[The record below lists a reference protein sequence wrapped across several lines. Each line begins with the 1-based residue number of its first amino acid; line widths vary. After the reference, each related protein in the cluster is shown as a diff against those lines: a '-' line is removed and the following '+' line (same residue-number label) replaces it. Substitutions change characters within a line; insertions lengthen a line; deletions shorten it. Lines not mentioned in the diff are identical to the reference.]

1 MAAQNLANTK
11 NELII
16 SLVQKE
22 LKERV
27 NLLPTISDYSQFAG
41 KGVKSISVPRLS
53 SFTVED
59 RSFGAAATEKVLTDA
74 VDTIALDKNKIVMF
88 PIDKA
93 DEIQSSIDY
102 MMTAVTHA
110 AAAHARAVDADI
122 ITELEAVASQ
132 SVNGATPAD
141 ITAADILAMRK
152 HLMEQNADMSRVV
165 FAIAPDQEAVMLA
178 LAEFSRFE
186 YRGVGPAPVLSGQIG
201 SVYGV
206 PVVINN
212 QIKDQQAFMYEQSGL
227 GIAFQRQPNVA
238 EESDLRY
245 GTGGVMVAVDQLY
258 GLNGLQ
264 LNVNAVGAG
273 LSPLVSKLTD

>member
-11 NELII
+11 NDLII

-22 LKERV
+22 LKARV
-27 NLLPTISDYSQFAG
+27 NLLPTVADYSQFAG

-74 VDTIALDKNKIVMF
+74 VDQIALDKNKIVMF

-122 ITELEAVASQ
+122 ITELEAVASLD
-132 SVNGATPAD
+132 VNGGSPAD

-152 HLMEQNADMSRVV
+152 HLMEQNADMSQVV
-165 FAIAPDQEAVMLA
+165 FAIAPDQEAAMLK
-178 LAEFSRFE
+178 LAEFSRYE
-186 YRGVGPAPVLSGQIG
+186 YRGVSPAPVLAGEVG
-201 SVYGV
+201 AAYGIRI
-206 PVVINN
+206 VINN
-212 QIKDQQAFMYEQSGL
+212 QIKSQQAFMYERNGL
-227 GIAFQRQPNVA
+227 GLAFQRQPNVA

-264 LNVNAVGAG
+264 LNVNGAGAG
-273 LSPLVSKLTD
+273 LSPLVTKLTT